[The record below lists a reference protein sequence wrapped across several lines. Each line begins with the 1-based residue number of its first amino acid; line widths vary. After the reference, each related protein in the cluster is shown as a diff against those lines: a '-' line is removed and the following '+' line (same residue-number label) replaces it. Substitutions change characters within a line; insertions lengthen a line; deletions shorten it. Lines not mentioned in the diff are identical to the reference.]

1 MATSAAALSRIP
13 SIYTNSPT
21 YDPSLN
27 PGLLTPLGSTADTPV
42 SRSSLSGQLQSG
54 VDRIYQTAAENSA
67 ASAAQAED
75 LRRWQEEQNAKAMQF
90 NASEAEKSRQW
101 QEFMSSSAHQREV
114 ADLRA
119 AGLNPI
125 LSANSGAAVTS
136 GAQAQGVTS
145 AGAKGDVDT
154 SQNQAMVNLLASLLG
169 AQTQLQTA
177 ELNAKSQEAIAD
189 KTNAMR
195 ELVADITGKY
205 SLGAASISGQAQRD
219 VANINYQLQEM
230 LRRDYPNTE
239 LGAVLSIISQLTGG
253 SGLSGAVSSAKDIAK
268 SASGVVGS
276 ALSDLGKLSYNSNL
290 DTWINPLRELFGKDA
305 LPKKSSRQGNSR
317 NR

>member
-1 MATSAAALSRIP
+1 MASSAHDMSKIP
-13 SIYTNSPT
+13 PIYVNSQD

-27 PGLLTPLGSTADTPV
+27 PSLYSSVGLSQ
-42 SRSSLSGQLQSG
+42 SSAAGQLAAG
-54 VDRIYQTAAENSA
+54 VDRIYQTAAANSA

-90 NASEAEKSRQW
+90 NAAEAEKSRQW
-101 QEFMSSSAHQREV
+101 QEYMSSSAHQREV

-205 SLGAASISGQAQRD
+205 SLSAASISGQAQRD

-239 LGAVLSIISQLTGG
+239 IGAIMALISQLTGDSATAQIAQG
-253 SGLSGAVSSAKDIAK
+253 ITGKSVADQYSGKIAAYDATLSSSERDDLKRWLQGKK
-268 SASGVVGS
+268 SA
-276 ALSDLGKLSYNSNL
+276 
-290 DTWINPLRELFGKDA
+290 
-305 LPKKSSRQGNSR
+305 QGNSR